1 MSLTE
6 SIRQPI
12 EQELKTF
19 KQFFENSLKT
29 DNPLLAEINGYII
42 ENSGKKLRPI
52 LTFLS
57 AGNFGKINDNVYYA
71 ALSMELLHN
80 ASLIHDDVVDDTHER
95 RGRSSVNAR
104 WSNKV
109 AVLTGDY
116 MLSTAL
122 ICGAKTNKVAIL
134 KSIANIGMELADG
147 ELLQLNNMQKT
158 NISEDEYFKIIQKKT
173 ALLFATCT
181 EIGAIAAE
189 ATPEMQKIMFDFGEN
204 LGICFQIKDDIF
216 DYYNDI
222 EIGKPTGNDLQDG
235 KVTLPLIYALQ
246 NGDETERAK
255 VITIIQNKD
264 FTAANIDYIM
274 QYARQSGGVS
284 YAESKIAE
292 YKQKAMDLLNQ
303 LPMSDYKK
311 SLEFCLEYTSARKH

>member
-1 MSLTE
+1 
-6 SIRQPI
+6 
-12 EQELKTF
+12 
-19 KQFFENSLKT
+19 
-29 DNPLLAEINGYII
+29 
-42 ENSGKKLRPI
+42 
-52 LTFLS
+52 
-57 AGNFGKINDNVYYA
+57 
-71 ALSMELLHN
+71 
-80 ASLIHDDVVDDTHER
+80 
-95 RGRSSVNAR
+95 
-104 WSNKV
+104 
-109 AVLTGDY
+109 
-116 MLSTAL
+116 
-122 ICGAKTNKVAIL
+122 
-134 KSIANIGMELADG
+134 
-147 ELLQLNNMQKT
+147 
-158 NISEDEYFKIIQKKT
+158 
-173 ALLFATCT
+173 
-181 EIGAIAAE
+181 
-189 ATPEMQKIMFDFGEN
+189 MFDFGEN

>member
-158 NISEDEYFKIIQKKT
+158 NISEDEYFKIIQKTT

-189 ATPEMQKIMFDFGEN
+189 ASPEMQKIMFDFGEN